1 MVDDD
6 AVVLFCSYQSTTLPP
21 QPAMMFQTV
30 ASRVGSRRFGL
41 ALVCSVGG
49 GIGYHVYGNEGNQ
62 TALLQ
67 LQSIDQHLSLVFP
80 TMEALLR
87 AGRLVKTAAI
97 MAVDYQMYFLTK
109 KHPDSLLN
117 KFYSNEEECERQ
129 KAEQLVYQLQQELEQ
144 AQAAY
149 VEGSNDDDSTY
160 EEAVIDNAVE
170 QNNES
175 KSKNMKQHMISVA
188 NQLADAE
195 DALDKSGNSNSVHE
209 RNAIRL
215 LELFRAN
222 AGVYI
227 KVGQHLAN
235 LDLLLPQE
243 YLSRLSSLFD
253 DAPVSSYEDGKLL
266 VSVSKPTSSVECC
279 SHNVTLLQSV

>member
-1 MVDDD
+1 M
-6 AVVLFCSYQSTTLPP
+6 
-21 QPAMMFQTV
+21 
-30 ASRVGSRRFGL
+30 GSRRFGIAL
-41 ALVCSVGG
+41 AGGVGG
-49 GIGYHVYGNEGNQ
+49 GIGYHVYGNEGSQ

-67 LQSIDQHLSLVFP
+67 LQSVEQHLSLVFP

-97 MAVDYQMYFLTK
+97 MAVDYQMYFMTK

-117 KFYSNEEECERQ
+117 KFYSNEEESERQ
-129 KAEQLVYQLQQELEQ
+129 KAEQLVYQLQEELEQ

-149 VEGSNDDDSTY
+149 VEGSNDDDSTDTDTNI
-160 EEAVIDNAVE
+160 EDAVE

-175 KSKNMKQHMISVA
+175 RSKDMKQHMINVS

-195 DALDKSGNSNSVHE
+195 DALDKSGNSNTVHE
-209 RNAIRL
+209 RNASRL

-266 VSVSKPTSSVECC
+266 VSKLNSSVDAYCNCEI
-279 SHNVTLLQSV
+279 SFS